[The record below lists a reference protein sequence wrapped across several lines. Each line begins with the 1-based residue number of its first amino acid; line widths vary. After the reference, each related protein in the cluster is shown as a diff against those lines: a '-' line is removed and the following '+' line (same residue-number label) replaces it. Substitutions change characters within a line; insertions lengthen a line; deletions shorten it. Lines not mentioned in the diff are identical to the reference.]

1 MKEGSVVIQVLAD
14 GMPKYYGWTMLG
26 STYKA
31 IFVSELISS
40 TNESIKNYINI
51 VNVCSR
57 LTVIPS
63 ITENGVI

>member
-14 GMPKYYGWTMLG
+14 GRPKYYGWTMLG

-31 IFVSELISS
+31 IFVSERIFS

-51 VNVCSR
+51 VKV
-57 LTVIPS
+57 
-63 ITENGVI
+63 